1 MLETE
6 RLLHRPFTV
15 EDVERFVAIRSKT
28 DVARYIGGA
37 AANTKA
43 KLEKRLAY
51 YRSTHETKGF
61 GIEAIVW
68 KDTNTIIGWSGL
80 QPVEDTPHIQL
91 TYGLTPEFWR
101 KGIGVETALAW
112 LNYGFEQLQ
121 LKQIVALA
129 DPNNTG
135 SCKIME
141 KVGMQLEGLQLY
153 KGIDCCFY
161 TISKA
166 GFSISGLSG
175 RK

>member
-6 RLLHRPFTV
+6 RLLHRPFTAN
-15 EDVERFVAIRSKT
+15 DIDRFVEIRSKAE
-28 DVARYIGGA
+28 VAYYIGGA
-37 AANTKA
+37 TANTKA
-43 KLEKRLAY
+43 KLEKRLTY
-51 YRSTHETKGF
+51 YQKTHETKGY

-68 KDTNTIIGWSGL
+68 KATDKIIGWSGL
-80 QPVEDTPHIQL
+80 QPVEETPHIQL
-91 TYGLTPEFWR
+91 TYGISSEFWR
-101 KGIGVETALAW
+101 QGIGYETAAAW
-112 LNYGFEQLQ
+112 LQYGFETLQ

-166 GFSISGLSG
+166 EFSISGL
-175 RK
+175 